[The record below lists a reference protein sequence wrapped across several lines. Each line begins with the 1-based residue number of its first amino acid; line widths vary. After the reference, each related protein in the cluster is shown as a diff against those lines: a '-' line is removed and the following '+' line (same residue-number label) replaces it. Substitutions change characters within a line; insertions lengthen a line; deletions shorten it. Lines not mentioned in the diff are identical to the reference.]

1 MIYKL
6 KIFIIIFSLT
16 SCSGVQFIY
25 NDSKSITNPLYK
37 KTVYEFTGRELSAL
51 NKYAAF
57 YLGNSNKPEY
67 SLRIDLEEKKTRKSI
82 QSNQTVSKVDYSL
95 TIGYSLFLIE
105 KDCVVYNKLSN
116 ASFSYLPK
124 SAGFN
129 FGSDESLNQLYD
141 LAIKRNIYAFVSGL
155 GDKDLKSCIDEN

>member
-67 SLRIDLEEKKTRKSI
+67 SLRIDLEEKK
-82 QSNQTVSKVDYSL
+82 
-95 TIGYSLFLIE
+95 
-105 KDCVVYNKLSN
+105 
-116 ASFSYLPK
+116 
-124 SAGFN
+124 
-129 FGSDESLNQLYD
+129 
-141 LAIKRNIYAFVSGL
+141 
-155 GDKDLKSCIDEN
+155 